1 MDRVTTRQMRQF
13 YDLIGEQVDRG
24 DYVPA
29 LLAHNVILEGM
40 AYPVYRYEI
49 KYWSRLDPG
58 LSQIIRGAFADE
70 AHHVSYGEAY
80 VRSLVQGDLALR
92 NRIDTLLKDFERLMT
107 GVFEAVIDHYIG
119 LYQAAAN
126 AHMDVMGDIA
136 IFPGKRI
143 AELSEEEQVLMLL
156 DEIRQEHANRL
167 AALGIQR

>member
-1 MDRVTTRQMRQF
+1 
-13 YDLIGEQVDRG
+13 
-24 DYVPA
+24 
-29 LLAHNVILEGM
+29 
-40 AYPVYRYEI
+40 
-49 KYWSRLDPG
+49 
-58 LSQIIRGAFADE
+58 
-70 AHHVSYGEAY
+70 
-80 VRSLVQGDLALR
+80 
-92 NRIDTLLKDFERLMT
+92 LLKDFERLMT

-156 DEIRQEHANRL
+156 DEIRQEHAKRL